1 MLKTPPY
8 DPLPSTAASLL
19 SHIYGHLSLHVDLS
33 SPQPIRATIAFIFS
47 TTSDFFLHS
56 IDRSIGIGKPHLPS
70 TTKKARLALDEN
82 NYFEEGMEDENLF
95 DYTEEEEEEWPDF
108 FPPTLSERLPK
119 AKKSLKVLFA
129 AAPEHPLLTD
139 NIARRHCK
147 WVWDEEGLGRVHEK
161 EWDLAMGTEV
171 HLRASTPP
179 IERLSSQPDATL
191 YQPELVGLRIFDLEP
206 GAHFKP
212 SLEPQPTRETQESN
226 TISYQPFLCT
236 FPPTLPSITPTLAQ
250 LTEAVLSPLGRQCSR
265 LSSALLELFLSP
277 PFSLAGH
284 FVLLRDYLLLG
295 SAPFT
300 ARLRNALF
308 SEIDAYQP
316 VGHGTRAR
324 TRARLGIKEPRDIRL
339 EQEDL
344 EKMRQAAEGGEN
356 DDEVPKWGVGLGLG
370 LSERGVWPPGGA
382 ELGFALRRVIVD
394 SLAAER
400 DERSAEGDGE
410 SDDREGFTVRREAE
424 WRLGFAI
431 RDLPVGEGREEWLNP
446 SSIEY
451 AMISRNDSRPPTDL
465 FQGPLTSYTST
476 TSRHTHLE
484 SYSHRKSSQ
493 NITASSISF
502 SVCSEVCFLLLF
514 SVGGRSSYEFSGNRF
529 AQSLSLHPPNV
540 TRWRI
545 IQVEASNAP
554 PAPAIPLPDSFIRLS
569 PYQLH
574 L

>member
-8 DPLPSTAASLL
+8 DPLPSTAAALL

-33 SPQPIRATIAFIFS
+33 SPKPIRATIAFIFS

-56 IDRSIGIGKPHLPS
+56 IDRSVGIGKPQLSS
-70 TTKKARLALDEN
+70 TTKKSRLALDEN
-82 NYFEEGMEDENLF
+82 NYFEEGVMEDENLF
-95 DYTEEEEEEWPDF
+95 EYNEEEEWPDF

-129 AAPEHPLLTD
+129 AAPEHTLLTA
-139 NIARRHCK
+139 NTARRHCK
-147 WVWDEEGLGRVHEK
+147 WVWDEEGLERVHK
-161 EWDLAMGTEV
+161 GDLDVTMGAEV
-171 HLRASTPP
+171 NLRPSTPP
-179 IERLSSQPDATL
+179 PDRLSPQPDAIL
-191 YQPELVGLRIFDLEP
+191 YQPELAGLRMFDLEP

-212 SLEPQPTRETQESN
+212 SLGPQPTRETRGSK
-226 TISYQPFLCT
+226 TISYQSFLCT
-236 FPPTLPSITPTLAQ
+236 FPSTLPPITPTLAQ

-277 PFSLAGH
+277 PFSLASH
-284 FVLLRDYLLLG
+284 FVLLRDYLLLD
-295 SAPFT
+295 SASFT
-300 ARLRNALF
+300 SRFRGALF

-316 VGHGTRAR
+316 IGHGTRAR
-324 TRARLGIKEPRDIRL
+324 TRARLGIKEPRDIQF

-344 EKMRQAAEGGEN
+344 EKMRQATEGGEN

-400 DERSAEGDGE
+400 DERDAESDGE
-410 SDDREGFTVRREAE
+410 NDGREGFTVRREAE

-451 AMISRNDSRPPTDL
+451 AVVPPFHYLQITFSRALDFLYLDYKPPHPLGVL
-465 FQGPLTSYTST
+465 FTPEILSKY
-476 TSRHTHLE
+476 
-484 SYSHRKSSQ
+484 HRIF
-493 NITASSISF
+493 N
-502 SVCSEVCFLLLF
+502 FLLRLLRGMPPF
-514 SVGGRSSYEFSGNRF
+514 PKKNERSPREFSGNRF
-529 AQSLSLHPPNV
+529 AQSLSFRPSND
-540 TRWRI
+540 TR
-545 IQVEASNAP
+545 
-554 PAPAIPLPDSFIRLS
+554 
-569 PYQLH
+569 
-574 L
+574 